1 MTWLDMLETF
11 WQEDFEDFG
20 DFELDGL
27 VAKFVDLVGLVA
39 KFVDLGGQALWQD
52 VLA

>member
-1 MTWLDMLETF
+1 MLETF
-11 WQEDFEDFG
+11 WQEDFEDFE